1 MSKCRN
7 CGKHGLFL
15 MVNIHTGLCS
25 ECQKKYETEQTSVIN
40 ATPEK
45 SNEQSIE
52 IPTVCIG
59 NNMKYK
65 LIERFEDV
73 ELQRPANMPNF
84 SKINCCDDVDF
95 AIENDIII
103 AKHYTDIIGYI
114 ADTHIV
120 IKIKKS
126 LEKKLPIF
134 SQILGY
140 DDETGEIHLV
150 IALYKIVNYDYTD
163 YVQDRDDSL
172 EYETVRYI

>member
-25 ECQKKYETEQTSVIN
+25 ECQKKYEAEQASIIN
-40 ATPEK
+40 VAPEK
-45 SNEQSIE
+45 PNEQSIE

-65 LIERFEDV
+65 LIEQFEDV
-73 ELQRPANMPNF
+73 ELQRPDSMPDF
-84 SKINCCDDVDF
+84 SKIACCDNVDF
-95 AIENDIII
+95 LIENDIVIVKRLI
-103 AKHYTDIIGYI
+103 ETLGFVTD
-114 ADTHIV
+114 AHV
-120 IKIKKS
+120 VSQIKKS

-150 IALYKIVNYDYTD
+150 IAFYKIINYDYTD